1 MSLLSISNIINL
13 STLLL
18 FIMIF
23 HLALHAGHV
32 LILMFNYLVK
42 LESAKVWQK
51 LLDLSCS
58 VLILIKMQVVY

>member
-13 STLLL
+13 STLIL

-23 HLALHAGHV
+23 HLALNVCHV

-42 LESAKVWQK
+42 LESTKVWQK